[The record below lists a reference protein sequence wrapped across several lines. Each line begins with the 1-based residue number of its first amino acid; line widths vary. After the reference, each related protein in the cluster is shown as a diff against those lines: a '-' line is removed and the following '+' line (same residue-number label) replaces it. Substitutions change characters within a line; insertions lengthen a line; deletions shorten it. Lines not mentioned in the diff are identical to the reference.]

1 MKTNQ
6 LSNVKGNSRLANSM
20 RFAAVTS
27 LVLMLSA
34 CGSREVKNPDALR
47 VQGDLVALQADR
59 NLATQSPMSM
69 QEAEKAVQ
77 IALMPERDK
86 TLSAHRVYLA
96 DRKVQTAR
104 SLAQAQYAIEHRK
117 VLSQESNEI
126 RLDARTREANAAK
139 RQANAA
145 TLEALAATNQANAA
159 RDQASTA
166 MNEASVAKSE
176 AEAQAMAAGNARN
189 DAEMARTE
197 TQSAKSDAE
206 MARTETQSAKS
217 DADMARTETQSAK
230 SDADMARTETQSA
243 KSDADMARIDAELAK
258 NAANAANNEA
268 AIAKGETNA
277 ALDAAD
283 AAMRKN
289 ESLMRQLADLQAKS
303 TERGIQMTLGDVLFS
318 TGQADLKAGSA
329 AKLDQLVKALAS
341 APDRHILIEG
351 FTDNVGSD
359 TANMTLSQNRAN
371 TVSKYLSSHGVPAAR
386 ISAAGKGE
394 ALPVAGNENAA
405 GRQLNRRVEVTIENP
420 AK

>member
-1 MKTNQ
+1 MKTNP
-6 LSNVKGNSRLANSM
+6 LSNVKGNSHLANSM

-34 CGSREVKNPDALR
+34 CGSREVKNPDAMR

-59 NLATQSPMSM
+59 NLATQSPISM

-86 TLSAHRVYLA
+86 VLSAHRVYLA

-145 TLEALAATNQANAA
+145 TMEAAAATNQANAA

-217 DADMARTETQSAK
+217 DADMAR
-230 SDADMARTETQSA
+230 
-243 KSDADMARIDAELAK
+243 IDAELAK
-258 NAANAANNEA
+258 NAANAANNET

>member
-1 MKTNQ
+1 MKTNP

-34 CGSREVKNPDALR
+34 CGSREVKNPDAMR

-59 NLATQSPMSM
+59 NLATQSPISM

-86 TLSAHRVYLA
+86 VLSAHRVYLA

-145 TLEALAATNQANAA
+145 TMEAAAATNQANAA

-217 DADMARTETQSAK
+217 DADMAR
-230 SDADMARTETQSA
+230 
-243 KSDADMARIDAELAK
+243 IDAELAK
-258 NAANAANNEA
+258 NAANAANNET

>member
-1 MKTNQ
+1 MKTNP

-34 CGSREVKNPDALR
+34 CGSREVKNPDAMR

-59 NLATQSPMSM
+59 NLATQSPISM

-86 TLSAHRVYLA
+86 VLSAHRVYLA

-145 TLEALAATNQANAA
+145 TMEAAAATNQANAA

-217 DADMARTETQSAK
+217 DADMAR
-230 SDADMARTETQSA
+230 
-243 KSDADMARIDAELAK
+243 IDAELAK
-258 NAANAANNEA
+258 NAANAANNET

-289 ESLMRQLADLQAKS
+289 ESLMMQLANLQAKS
-303 TERGIQMTLGDVLFS
+303 TDRGIQMTLGDVLFS

-329 AKLDQLVKALAS
+329 AKLDQLVKALAG

-359 TANMTLSQNRAN
+359 ASNMTLSQNRAN
-371 TVSKYLSSHGVPAAR
+371 TVSKYLSSHGIPAAR

>member
-1 MKTNQ
+1 
-6 LSNVKGNSRLANSM
+6 
-20 RFAAVTS
+20 
-27 LVLMLSA
+27 
-34 CGSREVKNPDALR
+34 
-47 VQGDLVALQADR
+47 
-59 NLATQSPMSM
+59 
-69 QEAEKAVQ
+69 
-77 IALMPERDK
+77 
-86 TLSAHRVYLA
+86 
-96 DRKVQTAR
+96 
-104 SLAQAQYAIEHRK
+104 
-117 VLSQESNEI
+117 
-126 RLDARTREANAAK
+126 
-139 RQANAA
+139 
-145 TLEALAATNQANAA
+145 
-159 RDQASTA
+159 
-166 MNEASVAKSE
+166 
-176 AEAQAMAAGNARN
+176 
-189 DAEMARTE
+189 
-197 TQSAKSDAE
+197 
-206 MARTETQSAKS
+206 
-217 DADMARTETQSAK
+217 
-230 SDADMARTETQSA
+230 MARTETQSA

-258 NAANAANNEA
+258 NAANAANNET

>member
-6 LSNVKGNSRLANSM
+6 LSTVKSNPLLAQSL

-34 CGSREVKNPDALR
+34 CGSREVRNPDAMR
-47 VQGDLVALQADR
+47 VKGDLVALQADR
-59 NLATQSPMSM
+59 NLATQSPISM
-69 QEAEKAVQ
+69 QEAEKSVQ

-86 TLSAHRVYLA
+86 VLSAHRVYLA

-104 SLAQAQYAIEHRK
+104 SLAQAQYAIENRK
-117 VLSQESNEI
+117 VLSQKSNEI

-139 RQANAA
+139 RQADAA

-176 AEAQAMAAGNARN
+176 AEAQAMAAGNARS
-189 DAEMARTE
+189 DAEMARIETQSAQSDAEMARVE

-206 MARTETQSAKS
+206 MARV
-217 DADMARTETQSAK
+217 
-230 SDADMARTETQSA
+230 ETQSA

-258 NAANAANNEA
+258 NAANAANDEA
-268 AIAKGETNA
+268 SIAKGETNA

-289 ESLMRQLADLQAKS
+289 ESLMMQLADLQAKS
-303 TERGIQMTLGDVLFS
+303 TARGVQLTLGDVLFS
-318 TGQADLKAGSA
+318 TGKADLKAGSA

-341 APDRHILIEG
+341 APDRRILIEG

-359 TANMTLSQNRAN
+359 ASNMTLSQNRAN
-371 TVSKYLSSHGVPAAR
+371 TVSKYLSSHGIPAAR
-386 ISAAGKGE
+386 ISAVGKGE
-394 ALPVAGNENAA
+394 ALPVAGNENVG

-420 AK
+420 KN

>member
-1 MKTNQ
+1 MKTNELITVQ
-6 LSNVKGNSRLANSM
+6 GSPRLLNTM
-20 RFAAVTS
+20 RFAAVSS

-34 CGSREVKNPDALR
+34 CGSREVKNPEALR

-59 NLATQSPMSM
+59 NLATQSPISM

-86 TLSAHRVYLA
+86 ALSTHRVYLA

-139 RQANAA
+139 RQADAA
-145 TLEALAATNQANAA
+145 TMEALAATNQANAA
-159 RDQASTA
+159 RDQASNA
-166 MNEASVAKSE
+166 MNEASMAKSE
-176 AEAQAMAAGNARN
+176 AEAQAMAAETARSE
-189 DAEMARTE
+189 AEMARTE
-197 TQSAKSDAE
+197 A
-206 MARTETQSAKS
+206 
-217 DADMARTETQSAK
+217 
-230 SDADMARTETQSA
+230 QSA

-258 NAANAANNEA
+258 NEAIAASNEA
-268 AIAKGETNA
+268 TIAKGETNA

-289 ESLMRQLADLQAKS
+289 ESLMMQLADLQAK
-303 TERGIQMTLGDVLFS
+303 TTDRGIQLTLGDVLFS
-318 TGQADLKAGSA
+318 TGKADLKSGSA
-329 AKLDQLVKALAS
+329 AKLDQLVKALES

-359 TANMTLSQNRAN
+359 ASNMVLSQNRAN
-371 TVSKYLSSHGVPAAR
+371 TVSKYLSSHGVPASR
-386 ISAAGKGE
+386 ISAFGKGE
-394 ALPVAGNENAA
+394 SLPVAGNEIPA

-420 AK
+420 KQ

>member
-34 CGSREVKNPDALR
+34 CGSREVKNPDAQR

-206 MARTETQSAKS
+206 
-217 DADMARTETQSAK
+217 MARTETQSAK